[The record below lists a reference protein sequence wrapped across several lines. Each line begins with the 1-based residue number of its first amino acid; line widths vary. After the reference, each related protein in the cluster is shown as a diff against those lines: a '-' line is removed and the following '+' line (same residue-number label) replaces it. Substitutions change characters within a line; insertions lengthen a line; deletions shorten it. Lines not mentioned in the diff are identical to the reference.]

1 MDLHRGIDLYLMY
14 IKVERGL
21 AQNTVEAYGGD
32 LRFFLDY
39 AAQQEISE
47 AAGVTPRMVVD
58 YLLWLSRQG
67 LSARTQ
73 ARRLT
78 ALRQMFK
85 FLCGHHHLPKDP
97 TAAVELP
104 RMGRRL
110 PTVLTADEVER
121 LLVAPDRRTLR
132 GLRDAAMVET
142 LYATGMRV
150 SELVNLRLSDVNLER
165 GYVMVMGKG
174 SKQRLVPLGE
184 HAMELIEEYLKDVRL
199 TWDRGHPGLFLT
211 QRKRT
216 MTRQGFWK
224 LLKRYARLAEIT
236 HPLSPHKLRH
246 SFATHLLDHGADLRA
261 VQEML
266 GHADISTTQIYTHVS
281 QARLRQMY
289 DQHHPRA

>member
-21 AQNTVEAYGGD
+21 AQNTVEAYSGD

-58 YLLWLSRQG
+58 YLIWLSHQG

-85 FLCGHHHLPKDP
+85 FLCGYHHLPKDP

-110 PTVLTADEVER
+110 PTVLTTDEVER
-121 LLVAPDRRTLR
+121 LLAVPDRRTLR

-142 LYATGMRV
+142 LYATGIRV
-150 SELVNLRLSDVNLER
+150 SELVNLGLSDLNLER

-174 SKQRLVPLGE
+174 SKQRLVPLGQ
-184 HAMELIEEYLKDVRL
+184 HAMELIEEYLEDVRP

-281 QARLRQMY
+281 QARLRQIY